1 MGTRTFVT
9 DLREVSD
16 NHTGEENVL
25 KNDLESTLSRKQINH
40 CQAGEAAEAAEAAE
54 AGPKSSSLLSLLSPL
69 SKPTA

>member
-40 CQAGEAAEAAEAAE
+40 CQAGEAGEAAE
-54 AGPKSSSLLSLLSPL
+54 AGPKSYSLLSLLSPL